1 MCCAGDFGEIQY
13 GDHPGFCVTN
23 RRDRIHQPGGSRRI
37 ATAGNTGLNRV
48 VTVYGHFQARAA
60 ADEHLVAPLAFRRV
74 GPVGGAVVVN
84 AGDVLGG
91 YATQDNRSSAF
102 FRDFDGSVGGSM
114 QELLDSTILN
124 FEQRFKLTK
133 VEEAKTG
140 QVKGP
145 GEKKWPAIFTT
156 FDATVVKGRE
166 SFEMRFYLLV
176 FDTGNRLYTL
186 QASTTRP
193 VREARERQIYE
204 MIRSIVA
211 KS

>member
-1 MCCAGDFGEIQY
+1 MTQEQRIFRRSGVFVAALIGLGSAVFINSTAAG
-13 GDHPGFCVTN
+13 
-23 RRDRIHQPGGSRRI
+23 
-37 ATAGNTGLNRV
+37 LRV
-48 VTVYGHFQARAA
+48 KI
-60 ADEHLVAPLAFRRV
+60 ADEKVSFELPAGWAATDL
-74 GPVGGAVVVN
+74 N

-133 VEEAKTG
+133 VDEAKTG